1 MKKSVYPV
9 RKFVPIAIG
18 SLDVIVF
25 SSKGVTVP
33 VVTRTGNECTQ
44 EIYHKFSQ
52 IVIGRTECLMEF
64 EK

>member
-1 MKKSVYPV
+1 M
-9 RKFVPIAIG
+9 FVPIAIG

-25 SSKGVTVP
+25 FSKGVTVP